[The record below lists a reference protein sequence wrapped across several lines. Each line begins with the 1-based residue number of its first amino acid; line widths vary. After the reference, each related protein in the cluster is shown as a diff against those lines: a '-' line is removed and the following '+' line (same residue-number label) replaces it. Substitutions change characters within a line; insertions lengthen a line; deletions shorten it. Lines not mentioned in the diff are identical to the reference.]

1 MELAG
6 RQLKINH
13 PTGHRAPDPPTVP
26 LRAPLEILQQY
37 RVATRSGASDRPMP
51 TIVTESE
58 RRADRMPT
66 IVTESERR
74 ADRKQR
80 ELFVGNLAA
89 GSVRCHS
96 LRSVRC
102 HSLRSVRCH
111 SLMHYRCT
119 RCLRGARGA
128 MHAVH
133 LKTWW

>member
-58 RRADRMPT
+58 RRADR
-66 IVTESERR
+66 
-74 ADRKQR
+74 KQR

-89 GSVRCHS
+89 GNVRC
-96 LRSVRC
+96 RSP
-102 HSLRSVRCH
+102 
-111 SLMHYRCT
+111 MHYRCT